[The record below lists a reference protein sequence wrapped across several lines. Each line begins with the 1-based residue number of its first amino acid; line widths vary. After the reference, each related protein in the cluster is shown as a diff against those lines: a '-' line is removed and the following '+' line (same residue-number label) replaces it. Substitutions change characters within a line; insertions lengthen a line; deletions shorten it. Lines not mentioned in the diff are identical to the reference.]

1 MRVPN
6 DHLLARTYALLD
18 AEFAAPA
25 AELLRGATDRAEIE
39 ALVELVLKPETGA
52 TAALAALRS
61 LEHDTSPL
69 VSDTIVRALGGAH
82 PSVRIYAAGEVT
94 RRKLFADAH

>member
-6 DHLLARTYALLD
+6 NHPLAHTYALLD
-18 AEFAAPA
+18 AEFAAA
-25 AELLRGATDRAEIE
+25 TAELLRGTTEPAEVE
-39 ALVELVLKPETGA
+39 GLVELVLNPDTGA

-69 VSDTIVRALGGAH
+69 VSDTVVRALNSPHAT
-82 PSVRIYAAGEVT
+82 VRVFAAADVV
-94 RRKLFADAH
+94 RRNLL